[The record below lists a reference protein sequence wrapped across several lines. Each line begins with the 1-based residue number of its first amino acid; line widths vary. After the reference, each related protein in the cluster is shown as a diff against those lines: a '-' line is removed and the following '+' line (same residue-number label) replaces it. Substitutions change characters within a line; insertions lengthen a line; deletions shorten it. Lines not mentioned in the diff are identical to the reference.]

1 MRKNNHMDFVCHIF
15 KTISRKNY
23 NLIAAA
29 ESAARN
35 LPADI
40 AKFTYSETVA
50 FKNTVVIWNAA
61 RERAFA
67 CKRPKKL
74 LHQYVNASRSLLDF
88 LLIAV

>member
-1 MRKNNHMDFVCHIF
+1 MRKKNNHMDFVCHMF
-15 KTISRKNY
+15 KTIDREGC

-29 ESAARN
+29 ESAALN
-35 LPADI
+35 LPTDI
-40 AKFTYSETVA
+40 VELTYSETVA

-74 LHQYVNASRSLLDF
+74 LQQYADASRSLLDF
-88 LLIAV
+88 YQ

>member
-1 MRKNNHMDFVCHIF
+1 MRKKNNHMDFVCHMF
-15 KTISRKNY
+15 KTISREGC

-29 ESAARN
+29 ESAALN
-35 LPADI
+35 LPTDI
-40 AKFTYSETVA
+40 AELTYSETVA

-61 RERAFA
+61 REQAFA

-88 LLIAV
+88 Y